1 MRAAT
6 VDEPGATAR
15 YGDFADP
22 EPVEGESA
30 LTVLAAGIHPIVRS
44 LAAGT
49 HYGSGAAYPIIP
61 GVDCVARDARGTV
74 RYAGDIRAPWGT
86 LAEQVAARMGVPVPE
101 GTDPVQVAA
110 AMNPGLSSWLPLV
123 DRQRTRGRLGTVV
136 IIGATGV
143 AGRVAVQ
150 NALALGADRVVGL
163 GRDAGRLAEVA
174 ALGGRPIALG
184 DGAGALRRALEGD
197 PPSLILDYLWGALPS
212 WPGSRSAGAVSTRTR
227 RTSSTCSWEP
237 QRART
242 PPCRGLC
249 CAAVGSPSGAP
260 ARDQPRCGRSWS
272 NCPYTW
278 AGSPPARSSRPS
290 GCSRC
295 HACTRRGPT
304 PGRSGRLSS
313 PTERRVLVSWRRRSF
328 AGRSGRRG

>member
-197 PPSLILDYLWGALPS
+197 PPSLILDYLWGCAAELAWESLGGRGLDEDEADIVHVQLGTAAGPYAALP
-212 WPGSRSAGAVSTRTR
+212 GSLLRSR
-227 RTSSTCSWEP
+227 RITV
-237 QRART
+237 
-242 PPCRGLC
+242 RG
-249 CAAVGSPSGAP
+249 SGAGSASMREVLEQLP
-260 ARDQPRCGRSWS
+260 VYLGRIASGEVLAPVRVFPLSRVHEAWT
-272 NCPYTW
+272 Y
-278 AGSPPARSSRPS
+278 AGP
-290 GCSRC
+290 
-295 HACTRRGPT
+295 
-304 PGRSGRLSS
+304 
-313 PTERRVLVSWRRRSF
+313 ERAVVVPD
-328 AGRSGRRG
+328 